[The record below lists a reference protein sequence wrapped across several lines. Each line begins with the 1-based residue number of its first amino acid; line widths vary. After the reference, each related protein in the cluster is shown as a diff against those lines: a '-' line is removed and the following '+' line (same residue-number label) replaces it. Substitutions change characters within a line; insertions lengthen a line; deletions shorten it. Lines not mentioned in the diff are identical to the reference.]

1 MTTTNVLAMV
11 HFAAQPP
18 DLYLATATDGTAKE
32 LVSQAAGASL
42 GDVAGQTVTWIT
54 VQASDG
60 SVLDNIEILDAA
72 GGQLIQVLG
81 GERGGSTSSKDANF
95 NIDVL
100 NIALPVKRGMVLNA
114 LTAD

>member
-1 MTTTNVLAMV
+1 MTTTNVLAWV

-32 LVSQAAGASL
+32 LVSQAASASL

-72 GGQLIQVLG
+72 GGQMIQVLG
-81 GERGGSTSSKDANF
+81 GERGGSTSSVDSNM
-95 NIDVL
+95 NLDLL
-100 NIALPVKRGMVLNA
+100 NVSLPVKRGMVLNA
-114 LTAD
+114 TTAD